1 MRKGRIID
9 SHAHLVQYIAGT
21 GAGGELRS
29 IGNGM
34 AVYANGQNVMMIP
47 QEFGGDQV
55 TPEHLLQVMDKNGVE
70 KAVLLQ
76 GNFYGYQNYYTHLAV
91 KKYPDRFAGA
101 GAGTVKRKGPA
112 ILPQSAPAQGTQ
124 RAVTT
129 CRKSRPDLSEKRTGS

>member
-34 AVYANGQNVMMIP
+34 AVYANGQTVRMIP
-47 QEFGGDQV
+47 KEFGGDQV
-55 TPEHLLQVMDKNGVE
+55 TPEHLIQVMDKNGVE

-76 GNFYGYQNYYTHLAV
+76 GNFYG
-91 KKYPDRFAGA
+91 
-101 GAGTVKRKGPA
+101 
-112 ILPQSAPAQGTQ
+112 I
-124 RAVTT
+124 
-129 CRKSRPDLSEKRTGS
+129 SEFLHPSGS